1 MCVRLSRRTWQ
12 VPDSTG
18 TPLPFW
24 IHIYF
29 KLCWYERRKHTNK
42 IKHGEGLALAPWR
55 EGSCLCVCVF
65 VCVSDYC
72 LQSLTQGPLLT
83 PLSVSRVGAEAC
95 NGVSVSVHV
104 YLCISS
110 PTSCLSGMCV
120 SYYLSVRHYCGV
132 WKCPPDSLS
141 GTVISRCVCVCECLL
156 LSPVLSQLCQ
166 PYQADRIIQLPRTS
180 SSRSGDSVR
189 LQLRMNYGLVLFKN
203 YLCQRRIATLR
214 DVDFTFKRENFVLN
228 Q

>member
-1 MCVRLSRRTWQ
+1 MRCDRECVYVRVRLSRRTWQ

-18 TPLPFW
+18 TLLPFW

-55 EGSCLCVCVF
+55 EGSCVCVCVSN
-65 VCVSDYC
+65 CC

-83 PLSVSRVGAEAC
+83 PLSVSQVGAEAC
-95 NGVSVSVHV
+95 SGVSVCVHV

-110 PTSCLSGMCV
+110 PTSCLSEMCV
-120 SYYLSVRHYCGV
+120 SYYLSVRHYRGV

-141 GTVISRCVCVCECLL
+141 ETVISRCVSVFVCVRVFTPLTRSE
-156 LSPVLSQLCQ
+156 SAMPT
-166 PYQADRIIQLPRTS
+166 LPGRQNYPAPQ
-180 SSRSGDSVR
+180 D
-189 LQLRMNYGLVLFKN
+189 LQ
-203 YLCQRRIATLR
+203 C
-214 DVDFTFKRENFVLN
+214 
-228 Q
+228 